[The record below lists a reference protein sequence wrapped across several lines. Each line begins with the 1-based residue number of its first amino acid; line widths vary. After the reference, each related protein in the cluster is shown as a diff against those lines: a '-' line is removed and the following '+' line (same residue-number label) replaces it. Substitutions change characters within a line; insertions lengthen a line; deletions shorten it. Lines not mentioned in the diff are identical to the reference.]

1 MWADEQKITAVDF
14 IKIDVEGYEY
24 PVLEGALN
32 TLTIFRPVVMF
43 ELNELTLTLS
53 DKSED
58 DYLRFAQDNN
68 YDVFGLQYGFKRDL
82 LPIKTVEQLK
92 LVSDLILV
100 PL

>member
-1 MWADEQKITAVDF
+1 
-14 IKIDVEGYEY
+14 
-24 PVLEGALN
+24 
-32 TLTIFRPVVMF
+32 MF

-53 DKSED
+53 DRSEN
-58 DYLRFAQDNN
+58 DYLRFAKDNG

>member
-1 MWADEQKITAVDF
+1 M
-14 IKIDVEGYEY
+14 
-24 PVLEGALN
+24 LEGALG
-32 TLTIFRPVVMF
+32 TLNMFRPVVMF

-82 LPIKTVEQLK
+82 LPVKTVEQLK